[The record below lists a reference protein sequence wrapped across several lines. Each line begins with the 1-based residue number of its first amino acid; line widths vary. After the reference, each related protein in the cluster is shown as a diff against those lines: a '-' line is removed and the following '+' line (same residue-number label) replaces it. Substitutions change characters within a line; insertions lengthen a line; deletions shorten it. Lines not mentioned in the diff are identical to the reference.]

1 MKNYH
6 LKLKS
11 ISAQSILP
19 LILVL
24 FSFYSCRKQTIDPRI
39 VLDRE
44 YKKEILAGRDVMKI
58 YILTAAPGAS
68 VCVSVDGKTVW
79 SEGLGYAN
87 KELKAPARPETKFR
101 IGRSSQLF
109 AAMLVARM
117 QEEGKLNV
125 DSSFY
130 TYVPQ
135 YPKKQWDFTVRNL
148 GTHSAGFPETNSDL
162 IYNKQGFKSMK
173 EYIHSADND
182 SLIYPPNQYFAVSD
196 YGTCMLGVLAE
207 TIGGKSYQKLVH
219 KMLLD
224 TLGLKETVID
234 NPGFLIDGRSTPYF
248 QNFVAQ
254 LVNAPEIDQRFMAP
268 AYGMLSTADDLNK
281 LGQIMMNK
289 QIFSEESYKMFF
301 TKNQLSGGYL
311 TNFGF
316 GWQIYTDN
324 QGREVY
330 IQQGNTIGGT
340 SFLAIFPE
348 QKLVVS
354 LCANLADNSESLP
367 SGKIAQLFLDKID
380 PRTSKETPKA
390 EKQQDKTE
398 EKK

>member
-1 MKNYH
+1 MKKEH
-6 LKLKS
+6 LKLKI

-24 FSFYSCRKQTIDPRI
+24 FSFSSCKKQIIDPRI

-44 YKKEILAGRDVMKI
+44 YKKEILAGRDAMKI
-58 YILTAAPGAS
+58 YLLTTAPGAS
-68 VCVSVDGKTVW
+68 ICVSIDGKTVW

-101 IGRSSQLF
+101 IGRSSQLL
-109 AAMLVARM
+109 AAMLVARL

-148 GTHSAGFPETNSDL
+148 GTHSAGFPETNYDVVN
-162 IYNKQGFKSMK
+162 NKQGFKSLK
-173 EYIHSADND
+173 EYIHSTAND
-182 SLIYPPNQYFAVSD
+182 SLAYPPNQYFAVSD

-207 TIGGKSYQKLVH
+207 TIGGKSYQKLVQE
-219 KMLLD
+219 MLLD
-224 TLGLKETVID
+224 TLGLKETIID
-234 NPGFLIDGRSTPYF
+234 NPEYLIDYRSSSYF
-248 QNFVAQ
+248 QNFIAQ

-268 AYGMLSTADDLNK
+268 AYGYLSTADDLNK

-289 QIFSEESYKMFF
+289 QFFSEESYKLFF
-301 TKNQLSGGYL
+301 TQNLLSGGYL
-311 TNFGF
+311 SNLGF

-324 QGREVY
+324 KGRKVY
-330 IQQGNTIGGT
+330 IQQGSTIGGT
-340 SFLAIFPE
+340 SFLAIFPD

-354 LCANLADNSESLP
+354 MCTNLADNSESLP
-367 SGKIAQLFLDKID
+367 VGKITQLFLDKID
-380 PRTSKETPKA
+380 PRTPKETPKS
-390 EKQQDKTE
+390 EKQEDKKE
-398 EKK
+398 ESK